1 MVVDSEVIGRSLL
14 IVGAIIALL
23 GVGVLLFSRMPFI
36 GRFPGDI
43 SFQRDGFSFF
53 FPLVTCILLSIVLT
67 IVVNVA
73 IHLFR

>member
-14 IVGAIIALL
+14 ILGAIIALL
-23 GVGVLLFSRMPFI
+23 GLGVLLFSRMPFI
-36 GRFPGDI
+36 GRLPGDI

-73 IHLFR
+73 IRLFR